1 MKDPAMGY
9 IAAVL
14 GRKGQDVTSH
24 LNRML
29 RATGGP
35 EPPLYGVASPETGEF
50 FDRSLKAMPSMGSS
64 LIAYRSSSISA
75 FPQQPL
81 LQQSGALVFDGLIFS
96 AVEPDTIHAAELLK
110 NEVAEGMRKLVSDV
124 DGAFSAVA
132 IDGERIFLARD
143 VVGTVPLYHG
153 VNDEALAAA
162 SNMKALMA
170 ISIEPAP
177 VIPGTLVELS
187 KEGHNIIEVKRITQP
202 QQSGQPESQCTE
214 TLHELLTEVSEDV
227 VRKTRGGAVAFSGG
241 IDSTLTAH
249 YLKEAGG
256 DLDLICVGVGD
267 QREYREARRAAEAL
281 SLDVNIHP
289 FTKDELED
297 SLDEIILSVEDPSPM
312 KIGVAAPLYFAA
324 QQAMEDGH
332 TTIFSGNGSDEL
344 FGGYYKYMKQWLTE
358 GEKVRAT
365 MYRDVVESWR
375 DNYDRDA
382 KICKDLGARLV
393 LPFADAKIIMFGLGV
408 PTKYKLPPNIEE
420 PRKTILRRLAKNL
433 GFPAEVSDRPKKAA
447 QYSTGVHKA
456 LSRMAKSRG
465 ESLPEF
471 LRRRHEELL
480 SNRPQG

>member
-1 MKDPAMGY
+1 MGY
-9 IAAVL
+9 VAAVL
-14 GRKGQDVTSH
+14 GRKGQDVTNH
-24 LNRML
+24 LKRML
-29 RATGGP
+29 GATGNP

-50 FDRSLKAMPSMGSS
+50 FDRSLKAMPCMGSS
-64 LIAYRSSSISA
+64 LIAYRSSSITA

-96 AVEPDTIHAAELLK
+96 TVEPDTIHVAEFIK
-110 NEVAEGMRKLVSDV
+110 KEAAEGMRKLVSDV

-132 IDGERIFLARD
+132 VDGERILLARD
-143 VVGTVPLYHG
+143 TVGTVPLYYG

-170 ISIEPAP
+170 IGIEPAP

-187 KEGHNIIEVKRITQP
+187 KEGHNVIEVKRITQP
-202 QQSGQPESQCTE
+202 QQSGQPESQCIE
-214 TLHELLTEVSEDV
+214 TLHGLFTEISEDI

-256 DLDLICVGVGD
+256 DIDLVCVGVGD
-267 QREYREARRAAEAL
+267 RQEYGEARRAAEAL
-281 SLDVNIHP
+281 SMDVNIHP

-297 SLDEIILSVEDPSPM
+297 SLDEIILSVEDSNQM

-324 QQAMEDGH
+324 RQAVEDGH
-332 TTIFSGNGSDEL
+332 TTIFSGNGGDEL
-344 FGGYYKYMKQWLTE
+344 FGGYHRYMKQWLTE
-358 GEKVRAT
+358 GEKVRET
-365 MYRDVVESWR
+365 MYCDVVESWR

-382 KICKDLGARLV
+382 KVCKDLGARLV
-393 LPFADAKIIMFGLGV
+393 LPFADARIIRFGLGV
-408 PTKYKLPPNIEE
+408 PTKYMLPLDVEA
-420 PRKTILRRLAKNL
+420 PRKIILRRLAKNL

-447 QYSTGVHKA
+447 QYSTGAHRA

-465 ESLPEF
+465 ESLPTF
-471 LRRRHEELL
+471 LRRRHEELF
-480 SNRPQG
+480 SVGTQD

>member
-1 MKDPAMGY
+1 MGY

-14 GRKGQDVTSH
+14 GRKGQDVTNH
-24 LNRML
+24 LKRML

-35 EPPLYGVASPETGEF
+35 PPSLFGIASPETGEF

-64 LIAYRSSSISA
+64 LIAYMSSSITA

-96 AVEPDTIHAAELLK
+96 AVEPDILQVAELLRDG
-110 NEVAEGMRKLVSDV
+110 VAEGIWKLVSDV
-124 DGAFSAVA
+124 GGAFSVAA
-132 IDGERIFLARD
+132 IDGTKIFLARD
-143 VVGTVPLYHG
+143 VVGTVPLYYG
-153 VNDEALAAA
+153 GDDEVLAAA
-162 SNMKALMA
+162 SNMKTLMA
-170 ISIEPAP
+170 IGIEPAP
-177 VIPGTLVELS
+177 VIPGTLMELS
-187 KEGHNIIEVKRITQP
+187 KECKTIEVKRITQP

-214 TLHELLTEVSEDV
+214 TLHGLLTEVSEDI

-256 DLDLICVGVGD
+256 DVDLVCVGVGD

-297 SLDEIILSVEDPSPM
+297 SLDEIILSVEDPNPM

-324 QQAMEDGH
+324 QQAVEDGH

-358 GEKVRAT
+358 GEVRDT
-365 MYRDVVESWR
+365 MYRDVVNSWR
-375 DNYDRDA
+375 YNYDRDA

-393 LPFADAKIIMFGLGV
+393 LPYADTRIIMFGLGV

-456 LSRMAKSRG
+456 LSKMAKSRG

-471 LRRRHEELL
+471 LRRRHEELF

>member
-1 MKDPAMGY
+1 MGY

-14 GRKGQDVTSH
+14 GRKGQDVTNH
-24 LNRML
+24 LKRML

-35 EPPLYGVASPETGEF
+35 PPSLFGVASPETGEF

-64 LIAYRSSSISA
+64 LIAYRLSSITA
-75 FPQQPL
+75 FPRQPL

-96 AVEPDTIHAAELLK
+96 AVEPDTIHAAELLRDG
-110 NEVAEGMRKLVSDV
+110 VAEGIWKLVSDV
-124 DGAFSAVA
+124 GGAFSAAA
-132 IDGERIFLARD
+132 IDDTKIFLARD
-143 VVGTVPLYHG
+143 VAGTVPLYHG
-153 VNDEALAAA
+153 GNDEVMAAA
-162 SNMKALMA
+162 SNMKTLMA
-170 ISIEPAP
+170 IGIEPAP
-177 VIPGTLVELS
+177 VIPGTLMELS
-187 KEGHNIIEVKRITQP
+187 KEGHKTTEVKRIKQP
-202 QQSGQPESQCTE
+202 QKSRQHESLCIE
-214 TLHELLTEVSEDV
+214 NLHRLLTEVSEDI

-256 DLDLICVGVGD
+256 DIDLICVGVGD
-267 QREYREARRAAEAL
+267 QREYREARRSAEAL

-289 FTKDELED
+289 FTKDELENN
-297 SLDEIILSVEDPSPM
+297 LDEIILSVEDPNPM

-324 QQAMEDGH
+324 QQAVEDGH

-358 GEKVRAT
+358 GENVRDT
-365 MYRDVVESWR
+365 MYRDVIESWR
-375 DNYDRDA
+375 YNYDRDS

-393 LPFADAKIIMFGLGV
+393 LPFADARIIMFGLGV
-408 PTKYKLPPNIEE
+408 PTKYKLPPDIEE

-456 LSRMAKSRG
+456 LSKMAKSRG
-465 ESLPEF
+465 ENLPEF
-471 LRRRHEELL
+471 LRRRHEELF

>member
-1 MKDPAMGY
+1 MGY

-14 GRKGQDVTSH
+14 GRKGQDVTNH
-24 LNRML
+24 LKRML

-35 EPPLYGVASPETGEF
+35 TPSLFGVASPETGEF

-64 LIAYRSSSISA
+64 LIAYRSSSITA

-96 AVEPDTIHAAELLK
+96 TVEPDTIHAAELLK

-124 DGAFSAVA
+124 GGAFSAAA
-132 IDGERIFLARD
+132 IDDAKIFLARD
-143 VVGTVPLYHG
+143 VAGTVPLYHG
-153 VNDEALAAA
+153 GNDEVMAAA
-162 SNMKALMA
+162 SNMKTLMA
-170 ISIEPAP
+170 IGIEPAP
-177 VIPGTLVELS
+177 VIPGTLMELS
-187 KEGHNIIEVKRITQP
+187 KEGHKTTEVKRIKQP
-202 QQSGQPESQCTE
+202 QKSRQSESQCTE
-214 TLHELLTEVSEDV
+214 TLHELLTEVSEDI

-267 QREYREARRAAEAL
+267 QREYRDARRSAKAL

-289 FTKDELED
+289 FTKDELENN
-297 SLDEIILSVEDPSPM
+297 LDEIILSVEDPNPM

-324 QQAMEDGH
+324 QQAVEDGH
-332 TTIFSGNGSDEL
+332 TIILSGNGSDEL
-344 FGGYYKYMKQWLTE
+344 FGGYHKYMKQWLTE
-358 GEKVRAT
+358 GEKVRDI
-365 MYRDVVESWR
+365 MYRDVVNSWR

-382 KICKDLGARLV
+382 KVCKDLGARLV
-393 LPFADAKIIMFGLGV
+393 LPYADTRIIMFGLGV
-408 PTKYKLPPNIEE
+408 PTKYKLPPDIEE

-456 LSRMAKSRG
+456 LSKMAKSRG

-471 LRRRHEELL
+471 LRRRHEELF

>member
-1 MKDPAMGY
+1 MGY

-14 GRKGQDVTSH
+14 GRKGQDVTNH
-24 LNRML
+24 LKRML

-35 EPPLYGVASPETGEF
+35 TPSLFGVASPETGEF

-64 LIAYRSSSISA
+64 LIAYRSSSITA
-75 FPQQPL
+75 FPLQPL
-81 LQQSGALVFDGLIFS
+81 LQRSGALVFDGLIFS
-96 AVEPDTIHAAELLK
+96 TVEPDTIHAAELLK
-110 NEVAEGMRKLVSDV
+110 NEVAEGMRKLVSDLG
-124 DGAFSAVA
+124 GAFSAAA
-132 IDGERIFLARD
+132 IDDAKIFLARD
-143 VVGTVPLYHG
+143 VAGTVPLYHG
-153 VNDEALAAA
+153 GNDEVMAAA
-162 SNMKALMA
+162 SNMKTLMA
-170 ISIEPAP
+170 IGIEPAP
-177 VIPGTLVELS
+177 VIPGTLMELS
-187 KEGHNIIEVKRITQP
+187 KEGHKTTEVKRIKQP
-202 QQSGQPESQCTE
+202 QKSRQHENMCIE
-214 TLHELLTEVSEDV
+214 NLHRLLTEVSEDI

-256 DLDLICVGVGD
+256 DLDLICVGVGY
-267 QREYREARRAAEAL
+267 QREYRDARRSAEAL

-289 FTKDELED
+289 FTKDELENN
-297 SLDEIILSVEDPSPM
+297 LDEIILSVEDPNPM

-324 QQAMEDGH
+324 QQAVEDGH

-344 FGGYYKYMKQWLTE
+344 FGGYHKYMKQWLTE
-358 GEKVRAT
+358 GEKVRDI
-365 MYRDVVESWR
+365 MYRDVVNSWR

-382 KICKDLGARLV
+382 KVCKDLGARLV
-393 LPFADAKIIMFGLGV
+393 LPYADTRIIMFGLGV
-408 PTKYKLPPNIEE
+408 PTKYKLPPDIEE

-456 LSRMAKSRG
+456 LSKMAKSRG

-471 LRRRHEELL
+471 LRRRHEELF